1 MKQPWLIQHCELAGG
16 KLIYDYMGSAEFEI
30 GDQAESLKR
39 IFAAGVELG
48 TATVTMFRKQI
59 PVYMVASKGFP
70 FADYQPHLQQVA
82 VGNFRP
88 KEWTN
93 FNDVVRAKA
102 GGLKIFHHI
111 THINVWFDF
120 QNDVLWTVTEENQK
134 DLVAVLNGI
143 KRKWA
148 EKK

>member
-1 MKQPWLIQHCELAGG
+1 MEQPWLIQRCELAGG
-16 KLIYDYMGSAEFEI
+16 KLTYDYMGSAEFEI
-30 GDQAESLKR
+30 GDQAKSLKR

-48 TATVTMFRKQI
+48 STTVTLGGKQI
-59 PVYMVASKGFP
+59 PIYMVASKGFL
-70 FADYQPHLQQVA
+70 FADYQPYLQEIA
-82 VGNFRP
+82 GGTLRA

-93 FNDVVRAKA
+93 FDEVVRAKA
-102 GGLKIFHHI
+102 GLKTFPHVPR
-111 THINVWFDF
+111 TNVWFDF
-120 QNDVLWTVTEENQK
+120 QNDVLWTVTEKNQK